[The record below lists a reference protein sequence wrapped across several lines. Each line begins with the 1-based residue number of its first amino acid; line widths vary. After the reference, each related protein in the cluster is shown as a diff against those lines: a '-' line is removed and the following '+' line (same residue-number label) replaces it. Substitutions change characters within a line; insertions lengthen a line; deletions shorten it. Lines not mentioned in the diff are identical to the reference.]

1 MGELTISTPALLFSA
16 ISLILL
22 AHTNRFLTYSSV
34 VRQLHSAYLAKPEQ
48 VILHQL
54 INLRKRLNLI
64 KGMQISGITSLLLC
78 VTSMF
83 FIYIFQQVLAE
94 VLFGIGMIFLII
106 SLSMSIQEIRIS
118 TKSLDYLLNDV
129 EKLFADTE
137 HK

>member
-1 MGELTISTPALLFSA
+1 MGELDISTPALLFSA

-48 VILHQL
+48 IILHQL
-54 INLRKRLNLI
+54 INLRKRLSLI
-64 KGMQISGITSLLLC
+64 KGMQISGIMSLLLC

-94 VLFGIGMIFLII
+94 VLFGIGMVFLIA
-106 SLSMSIQEIRIS
+106 SLALSIQEIRIS
-118 TKSLDYLLNDV
+118 TRSLDFQLSDI
-129 EKLFADTE
+129 EKLCVDQTVL
-137 HK
+137 

>member
-1 MGELTISTPALLFSA
+1 MGELSISTPALLFSA

-34 VRQLHSAYLAKPEQ
+34 IRQLYSAYLAKPEN

-54 INLRKRLNLI
+54 INLRKRLYLI
-64 KGMQISGITSLLLC
+64 RGMQISGIFSLLLC

-83 FIYIFQQVLAE
+83 FIYIHQQVIAE
-94 VLFGIGMIFLII
+94 VLFGIGMICLIV

-118 TKSLDYLLNDV
+118 SKALDIQLSDI
-129 EKLFADTE
+129 EKLFAE
-137 HK
+137 NE

>member
-1 MGELTISTPALLFSA
+1 MGELDISTPALLFSA

-48 VILHQL
+48 IILHQL
-54 INLRKRLNLI
+54 INLRKRLSLI
-64 KGMQISGITSLLLC
+64 KGMQISGIMSLLLC

-94 VLFGIGMIFLII
+94 VLFGIGMVFLIA
-106 SLSMSIQEIRIS
+106 SLALSIQEIRIS
-118 TKSLDYLLNDV
+118 TRSLDFQLSDI
-129 EKLFADTE
+129 EKLCVDQNVL
-137 HK
+137 